1 MKHNH
6 QEFSYIKWLL
16 PVLVFLIGGSILHII
31 AHTVRHTDYERL
43 RAKAELNAVA
53 YANQITDALYYGI
66 GITDLLEQI
75 LISEDGNIDKFDV
88 VAQHM
93 MADYVQS
100 IQLAPNGIVTEIYPE
115 AGNETGKI
123 DLIHDETRGDIVNY
137 GIDNNIVVMQGPFE
151 LKQGGQGIAIRNPV
165 FLQDENG
172 NSTFWGL
179 TIVIIRV
186 PDIFID
192 SVNALTNFE
201 YEYSLSKTPSP
212 LTDDFKV
219 IDHSGA
225 ELTDPVSYTFEL
237 GGCTWQLDVMPKGGW
252 QKSKKIP
259 FFFIY
264 DACII
269 LLLETLTIA
278 FLIMREQRRKFRQLS
293 LTDGLTGLLNRTGF
307 DEQADS
313 YLQKADVRF
322 CVGILLDV
330 DNFKFI
336 NDMYGHAV
344 GDRVLQQLADSMR
357 KAFPQNAILGR
368 NGGDEF
374 CIILKDC
381 NVEEAASQIEAF
393 SKSPRTFESKG
404 QVHNYGISIGYA
416 EYPTH
421 AEKISELLRY
431 ADMALYEVKLG
442 GKHSCL
448 CYKSSFHISKR
459 TQLGFELDDISS
471 NLPGAFFIY
480 KADKTDERILFAN
493 REMIHLTGC
502 TDLNDFMQFT
512 HRKFSNLV
520 HPEDYTKIEKSI
532 WDQIESHRDGD
543 NDYVKYRLATKTGS
557 YKTVLD
563 FGRIVESEYYGSVFY
578 VLIVDC
584 DYIDSH
590 YDNF

>member
-1 MKHNH
+1 MKYNS
-6 QEFSYIKWLL
+6 QKLSYIKWLL
-16 PVLVFLIGGSILHII
+16 PVLLFLISGSILHVI
-31 AHTVRHTDYERL
+31 AHTVRHADHERL
-43 RAKAELNAVA
+43 RANAELNAVT
-53 YANQITDALYYGI
+53 YANQMRDALHNGI
-66 GITDLLEQI
+66 GITDSLKQI

-100 IQLAPNGIVTEIYPE
+100 VQLATNGVVTEIYPE
-115 AGNETGKI
+115 TGNEAGKI

-137 GIDNNIVVMQGPFE
+137 GIDNNIVVMQGPFD

-186 PDIFID
+186 PDIFRD
-192 SVNALTNFE
+192 SVNALTNFG

-212 LTDDFKV
+212 LTNEFKL
-219 IDHSGA
+219 IDHSGT

-252 QKSKKIP
+252 QKSKKLP
-259 FFFIY
+259 FLFICG
-264 DACII
+264 ACII

-307 DEQADS
+307 DEQADA
-313 YLQKADVRF
+313 YLRIADIRS

-357 KAFPQNAILGR
+357 KAFPENAILGR

-381 NVEEAASQIEAF
+381 NVEEAAPKIEVF
-393 SKSPRTFESKG
+393 SNSLRTFESKG
-404 QVHNYGISIGYA
+404 QTHNYGISIGYA

-421 AEKISELLRY
+421 AEKLSDLLRY
-431 ADMALYEVKLG
+431 ADMALYEVKLR

-448 CYKSSFHISKR
+448 CYESSFHTSKR
-459 TQLGFELDDISS
+459 TQLGFELDDISR

-493 REMIHLTGC
+493 WEMIHLTGC
-502 TDLNDFMQFT
+502 NDLDDFMHFT
-512 HRKFSNLV
+512 DRKFSNLV

-532 WDQIESHRDGD
+532 WDQIESRRDGD
-543 NDYVKYRLATKTGS
+543 NDYVKYHLATKDGS

-590 YDNF
+590 YDSF